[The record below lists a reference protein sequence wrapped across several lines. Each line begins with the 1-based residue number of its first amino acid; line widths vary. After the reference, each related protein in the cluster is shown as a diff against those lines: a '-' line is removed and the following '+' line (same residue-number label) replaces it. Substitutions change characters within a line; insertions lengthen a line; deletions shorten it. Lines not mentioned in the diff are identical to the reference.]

1 MENGNAEEETLDNK
15 DEETRDEGTE
25 PEEEDD
31 ATANARLTSEMLRQ
45 LAVHVCEDWKKL
57 ALQLGLQEDEIIV
70 FEETSTDLAEQAL
83 KMLTIWMVSYLSGQD
98 FCSECFDTEFRISNI
113 YYAQQS
119 IIEFRI

>member
-25 PEEEDD
+25 PEEEDE
-31 ATANARLTSEMLRQ
+31 ATTNTRLTSEMLKQ

-70 FEETSTDLAEQAL
+70 FEETSTDLAEQAF
-83 KMLTIWMVSYLSGQD
+83 KMLTIWMVSYWPGQVL
-98 FCSECFDTEFRISNI
+98 FRV
-113 YYAQQS
+113 
-119 IIEFRI
+119 F